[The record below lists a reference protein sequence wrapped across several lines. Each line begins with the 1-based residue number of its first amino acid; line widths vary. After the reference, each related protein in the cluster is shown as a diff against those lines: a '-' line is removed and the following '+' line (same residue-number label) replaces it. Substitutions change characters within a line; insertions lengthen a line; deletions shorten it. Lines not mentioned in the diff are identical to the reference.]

1 MRPVHLESRLELADA
16 ALARRLLR
24 RMVTAARTEDAP
36 EPALAQRPG
45 RVDHAAELPV
55 PDADARRRLMRLYQR
70 DLMLDLADPAAV
82 IAQTEGVTASFLK
95 ELLRRAAMYAAED
108 AAGPG
113 PDAISAPLTVR
124 DIHMNAALDEL
135 LDSRNQLTR
144 ALLGGR
150 AADGRPASPDLAVS

>member
-1 MRPVHLESRLELADA
+1 
-16 ALARRLLR
+16 
-24 RMVTAARTEDAP
+24 
-36 EPALAQRPG
+36 
-45 RVDHAAELPV
+45 
-55 PDADARRRLMRLYQR
+55 MRLYQR

-108 AAGPG
+108 AAGP
-113 PDAISAPLTVR
+113 DAISAPLTVR

-150 AADGRPASPDLAVS
+150 AADSRPASPDLAVP

>member
-1 MRPVHLESRLELADA
+1 MDGLGEDVDVTFLLTTNRAD
-16 ALARRLLR
+16 LL
-24 RMVTAARTEDAP
+24 

-45 RVDHAAELPV
+45 RVDHAAELPI

-113 PDAISAPLTVR
+113 PDAMSAPLTVR

-150 AADGRPASPDLAVS
+150 AADSRPASPDLAVP